1 VQRRDFLKSAGVIT
15 VLVAGGIV
23 WRAYD
28 EGVFSVGDGPAYEP
42 WKNWRS
48 AKSEGPMALVRA
60 AILAAN
66 PHNTQPWRFRVT
78 PSRIDLFA
86 DTTRR
91 IGTIDP
97 YLREMYIGLGCSVE
111 NLLLAAAA
119 NGYGSALT
127 LLPDPSNENHAARI
141 DLSAGAPSESD
152 LYRAIPQRHTNR
164 HPYRIDRPI
173 SSEVLD
179 ALKSLAEAE
188 RDVTVF
194 WFASAADRGRAG
206 DLIVRATESIIGD
219 TEQSVDS
226 EKWYRFKWKDLQHY
240 RDGITLD
247 TAGVPGPLLV
257 FAKMLPRQSREADD
271 RQWLKNTRDNHV
283 ATAAAFGMLAVRDAD
298 DRAQRMRCGRAWQR
312 MHLWATTQSL
322 AMQPLNQ
329 VPEREARERVLR
341 IEPRFGKA
349 LHDLVGGSDWQPLMM
364 FRAGYP
370 TRDAE
375 RSPRRSVEEVV
386 IGRS

>member
-1 VQRRDFLKSAGVIT
+1 M
-15 VLVAGGIV
+15 V

-42 WKNWRS
+42 WKDWHS

-119 NGYGSALT
+119 NGYRPALA
-127 LLPDPSNENHAARI
+127 LLPDPSDENHAARI
-141 DLSAGAPSESD
+141 ELSAGARSESD

-164 HPYRIDRPI
+164 HPYRKDRPI
-173 SSEVLD
+173 STEVLD

-188 RDVTVF
+188 TDVTVF
-194 WFASAADRGRAG
+194 WFASADDRGRVG
-206 DLIVRATESIIGD
+206 DLIVQATEAIIAD

-283 ATAAAFGMLAVRDAD
+283 ATAAAFGILAVRDAD

-329 VPEREARERVLR
+329 VPEREARERVLG

-349 LHDLVGGSDWQPLMM
+349 VHSLVGGSDCQPLMM

-370 TRDAE
+370 TRDAQ